1 MEDFLDTLL
10 FGRDLSPE
18 DRSAIREQFDE
29 DVDLATAW
37 AHWCAVRRRLR
48 DRLEKRVS
56 DRRLLVLYVLEQ
68 EGAEGALTAREQEA
82 LEECRDDIARAID
95 AIPAL
100 EQVVQRIREEQEEF
114 EQMWATHVDGNGV
127 NSAVEEVDASNQ
139 RPLRD
144 RSDRNPRPPASQE
157 KDQTRRWARRLA
169 VATVIVVLAV
179 VGVLLWPQGTAT
191 TTVTVADGAV
201 QVKTLGDGSTMRL
214 VGPATATYPS
224 SDAQKSVR
232 RVTLTEGQAYFDV
245 QPRNEASFVVETPTA
260 TATVLGTQFGV
271 SARLD
276 TTEVVLAS
284 GSVRVD
290 DVDDT
295 ADDGIV
301 LKPGQRSWVAKGR
314 APASPEAVD
323 LTGALEWTG
332 LFIFRSTPLDTI
344 ADQLRQ
350 QYEVQITVAE
360 PLMDEPVTGTF
371 EREQPVNEVLG
382 ALAATLGAEVQTE
395 GDGRY
400 RLVPAR

>member
-1 MEDFLDTLL
+1 MEDPLDALL
-10 FGRDLSPE
+10 FGHDLSPE

-29 DVDLATAW
+29 HADLATAW

-48 DRLEKRVS
+48 DRLEKTVS

-68 EGAEGALTAREQEA
+68 EGAEAALTAREQDA
-82 LEECRDDIARAID
+82 LDECRDDIARAVET
-95 AIPAL
+95 IPAL
-100 EQVVQRIREEQEEF
+100 EQIVERIRDEQAEF
-114 EQMWATHVDGNGV
+114 EAMWATHVDGDGA
-127 NSAVEEVDASNQ
+127 NSSVEELDESDRRSARN
-139 RPLRD
+139 
-144 RSDRNPRPPASQE
+144 RSDREPRPPASKE
-157 KDQTRRWARRLA
+157 GGTARRWARRLA
-169 VATVIVVLAV
+169 VAALVVGLAV
-179 VGVLLWPQGTAT
+179 VGVLLWPKGAAT
-191 TTVTVADGAV
+191 TTITVADGAV
-201 QVKTLGDGSTMRL
+201 QVKALGDGSIMRL

-224 SDAQKSVR
+224 SDAQKPAR

-245 QPRNEASFVVETPTA
+245 QPRSDASFVVETPTA

-271 SARLD
+271 STRAD

-290 DVDDT
+290 DVDD
-295 ADDGIV
+295 AASDGVV
-301 LKPGQRSWVAKGR
+301 LEPGQRSWVAKGG

-344 ADQLRQ
+344 ADRLRR
-350 QYEVQITVAE
+350 QYEVRITVAE
-360 PLMDEPVTGTF
+360 SLRDEPVTGTF
-371 EREQPVNEVLG
+371 EREQPVSEVLG
-382 ALAATLGAEVQTE
+382 ALAATLGAEVQTK